1 MKQLL
6 RSTFGTLVVAALLA
20 VTPSMY
26 ARGGHGGRHGGHG
39 PGRGGHAAMGHAG
52 FARGGG
58 HAAMR
63 NGGFARGGAV
73 HRGFVNRGGAR
84 IGQRGFARQGGVA
97 RGSGGVWGHYGDGH
111 SYRDPDSYQWPYYY
125 GFG

>member
-1 MKQLL
+1 MKKLL

-26 ARGGHGGRHGGHG
+26 ARGGHGGGHG

-58 HAAMR
+58 HVAMR
-63 NGGFARGGAV
+63 NGGFSRGGAV
-73 HRGFVNRGGAR
+73 HRGFVNRGRAR
-84 IGQRGFARQGGVA
+84 IWQRGFARPGFVA
-97 RGSGGVWGHYGDGH
+97 PR
-111 SYRDPDSYQWPYYY
+111 R
-125 GFG
+125 GFGGYYSNGYSYGYPDFF